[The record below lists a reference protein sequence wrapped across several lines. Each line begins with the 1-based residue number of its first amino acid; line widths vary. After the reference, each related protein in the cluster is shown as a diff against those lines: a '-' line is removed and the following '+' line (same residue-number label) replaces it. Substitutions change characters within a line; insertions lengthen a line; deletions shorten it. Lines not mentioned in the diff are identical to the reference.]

1 MQKQREKRY
10 RFSMANP
17 AHLAIL
23 GRGVEAWNK
32 WQRAVLNRYRGDTD
46 YDSPDLSG
54 ADLFGGRLNGI
65 DLRRAD
71 LRGCDLR
78 SARLVGADFRGS
90 GLEGTRLSGA
100 NLMAAHFA
108 PLAVHI
114 KADTISLY
122 PPVAGGAFTRVGPN
136 VADSNFGFT
145 TIDSIDLRQ
154 WSGLESA
161 RHGGRSI
168 ITIGTLVDSHGQI
181 PLPFVRG
188 CGFPEKLIEH
198 LPSLFQDPIQFYSC
212 FISYSTMDQ
221 EFADRLHGDL
231 QNKGVRCWF
240 APHDIQ
246 AGKKLHEQIDEA
258 IRLYDRLLLILS
270 DHSMNSEW
278 VKTEIAHDRQKEMNE
293 RRQVLFPITL
303 VPFEKIQAWEGL
315 DADTGKDS
323 AREIREYFIP
333 DFSNWS
339 DYEAYQ
345 VAFQRLASDLQAE
358 KADPAEGR

>member
-1 MQKQREKRY
+1 MD
-10 RFSMANP
+10 A
-17 AHLAIL
+17 
-23 GRGVEAWNK
+23 
-32 WQRAVLNRYRGDTD
+32 
-46 YDSPDLSG
+46 DLSL
-54 ADLFGGRLNGI
+54 DLVPVRHSNA
-65 DLRRAD
+65 RVHRTN
-71 LRGCDLR
+71 LRGATLY
-78 SARLVGADFRGS
+78 GANLLKANLLGA
-90 GLEGTRLSGA
+90 ELSGA
-100 NLMAAHFA
+100 NLVRALLLFTN
-108 PLAVHI
+108 LAWARLLD
-114 KADTISLY
+114 ADLTDALLQST
-122 PPVAGGAFTRVGPN
+122 VFGGTEMNGAR
-136 VADSNFGFT
+136 
-145 TIDSIDLRQ
+145 
-154 WSGLESA
+154 GLELCNFAGPSPLDLETI
-161 RHGGRSI
+161 RRS
-168 ITIGTLVDSHGQI
+168 G
-181 PLPFVRG
+181 PLPPAFLRG
-188 CGFPEKLIEH
+188 CGLPEDIINY
-198 LPSLFQDPIQFYSC
+198 LPSLLAQPIQFYSC